1 MSNSVPIGRRHY
13 SVKGQEEHFAV
24 LERIVVD
31 YADITF
37 PPDVTVTRNLCGAVE
52 VSVSKTGEL
61 AVHFVLSEGYF
72 NTFIT
77 RPVKYLI
84 PPGFVNDLTEPQ
96 GLLDANHILWETT
109 LEVGLISFFTNK
121 YVEKEMLLTC
131 LAARWLAGYIANNY
145 RISVELI
152 LEGVGNL
159 AKSTAAVAFAPP
171 CNPGL
176 GVGIFCSPTKEVY
189 SPAQNEYFRADT

>member
-1 MSNSVPIGRRHY
+1 MSNPVPIGRRHY
-13 SVKGQEEHFAV
+13 SVKGQEEHFEV

-31 YADITF
+31 FANITF

-72 NTFIT
+72 NTFT

-84 PPGFVNDLTEPQ
+84 PQSFVNDLNEPH
-96 GLLDANHILWETT
+96 GLLDASHILWGTT
-109 LEVGLISFFTNK
+109 LEVDLMSFFVNK
-121 YVEKEMLLTC
+121 HVNKETLLTC

-145 RISVELI
+145 QIKVELI
-152 LEGVGNL
+152 LEEAGNL

-176 GVGIFCSPTKEVY
+176 GVGVFCSPTKDAY
-189 SPAQNEYFRADT
+189 SPAQNEYFRVDT